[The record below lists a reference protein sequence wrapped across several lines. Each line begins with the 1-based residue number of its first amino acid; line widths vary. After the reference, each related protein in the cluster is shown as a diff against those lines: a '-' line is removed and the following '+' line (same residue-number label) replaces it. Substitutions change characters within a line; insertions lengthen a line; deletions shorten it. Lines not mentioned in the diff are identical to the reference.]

1 MCSARLVA
9 SEYTDD
15 EAPAPAPA
23 DGRWAHLLAD
33 VEKGC
38 LLIANPALFTGD
50 SAQPYFSRAVI
61 FLFEA
66 SSEGAVGIIL
76 NRRTERRLGEI
87 RGAEPFCPEFSAS
100 PLYLG
105 GDVGAASMHLL
116 HRDNPEA
123 LPSGNTIVRGI
134 AMGGFRDAVAAV
146 RSGAMRAQD
155 FRFFSR
161 YCGWGPGQL
170 ESEVAS
176 GVWFL
181 AAASADLIM
190 AQPSDAA
197 LRPGQEQAALPF
209 SRTGGLWAEVLTL
222 MGGEYAE
229 MARAT
234 LDAEQ

>member
-1 MCSARLVA
+1 MFM
-9 SEYTDD
+9 
-15 EAPAPAPA
+15 
-23 DGRWAHLLAD
+23 DGSQA
-33 VEKGC
+33 
-38 LLIANPALFTGD
+38 
-50 SAQPYFSRAVI
+50 YFSRAVI
-61 FLFEA
+61 FLFETSA
-66 SSEGAVGIIL
+66 EGAVGIIL
-76 NRRTERRLGEI
+76 NRRTERKLGDI
-87 RGAEPFCPEFSAS
+87 RGAEPFTPEFSAS

-123 LPSGNTIVRGI
+123 LPSGKTVVRGI

-146 RSGAMRAQD
+146 RSGAMRPQD

-181 AAASADLIM
+181 AAASADLVL
-190 AQPSDAA
+190 AQPSDPA
-197 LRPGQEQAALPF
+197 LRPGQEQAALPV
-209 SRTGGLWAEVLTL
+209 SRSGGLWAEVLTL

-229 MARAT
+229 IARAT
-234 LDAEQ
+234 LDTEQ

>member
-1 MCSARLVA
+1 V
-9 SEYTDD
+9 
-15 EAPAPAPA
+15 
-23 DGRWAHLLAD
+23 LAD
-33 VEKGC
+33 IEKGC
-38 LLIANPALFTGD
+38 LLLANPALFAGD
-50 SAQPYFSRAVI
+50 TSQPYFSRAVI
-61 FLFEA
+61 FLFE
-66 SSEGAVGIIL
+66 SSPDGAVGIIL
-76 NRRTERRLGEI
+76 NRRTERKLGEI
-87 RGAEPFCPEFSAS
+87 RGAEPFTPEFASA

-123 LPSGNTIVRGI
+123 LPSGKTVVRGV

-170 ESEVAS
+170 ESEVAA
-176 GVWFL
+176 GVWFV
-181 AAASADLIM
+181 AAASADLVL
-190 AQPSDAA
+190 AQPPDPA
-197 LRPGQEQAALPF
+197 LRPGQEQAALPP
-209 SRTGGLWAEVLTL
+209 SRSGGLWAEVLTL

-234 LDAEQ
+234 LDAES